1 MVLNIGN
8 NPTEPTAI
16 GRFGLEKKDPTLGI
30 SLPEGLIDDYFKN
43 VQSSP
48 DGSYPE
54 LPIETSAEEAMRLQE
69 EGFNQPDPST
79 TSQTEKLF
87 PSKKPKLRPPSPPIK
102 PKIRPGSVS
111 PIDKIAELNYLLEGS
126 LDPKSKKSQII
137 SNLSSLTENGQR
149 AVKGFFDNAAGGESG
164 LDPAVDYWCAAFVTH
179 VLSELGADPLNP
191 KSKPG
196 STERYDRLRADK
208 YRNYGSEVKGLEDA
222 REGDIIVF
230 DMRNNDGI
238 GDHVAFYA
246 GGRITSQGGIDP
258 LTGKKYINVVGG
270 NQGAF
275 NEVSIREN
283 QPGYTMD
290 NVVAIRRITYNDIDF
305 EFTQKMAEEN
315 PVFKQFI
322 PDPEYALNLV
332 KDAETPSFDK
342 GGLTENKDLDL
353 ARSYGVTVVDPEETS
368 QTVKALGKAAIESIP
383 GISTAT
389 TIRDIKEELQEEDP
403 SLAKIGMLAASEAVG
418 MIPGLGQVGKTIIR
432 KTSTKLVDKAADA
445 KEAERLIKDSEA
457 LEAWQKKEGGKGKRQ
472 ENPDDSEAAAEAL
485 YRGDI
490 TSKEARKRVGKA
502 IPPPKE
508 YTADEVRNMMP
519 TVTDVTGAM
528 GKKAQDYGI
537 LGVKG
542 FKLKKGQLLGT
553 RLDIPAYN
561 KYDKWVVSIH
571 DGGTKEK
578 INLKGSVLGYGQAIR
593 LKNVRFGS
601 QSKEALDIARGKI
614 LVKKTGKE
622 KPFGKSTI
630 ARAVGE
636 YVPED
641 PYKLQEMAASIIESG
656 SKEWTQVGMNP
667 YRGSQFYDKKTG
679 KIIFDAEEMI
689 QVGPLVLAKNA
700 KVATISDLK
709 EMAVRTKDGKLRMF
723 NEGGI
728 AMDDQMKMA
737 FMDEGGIA
745 DDGMDVDPVSGN
757 EVPPGSLAEEVR
769 DDIPAQLSEGEYVVP
784 ADVVR
789 YYGVKFFEDLRDQ
802 AKMGLADME
811 ANGRIGG
818 EPVPAG
824 GPINDSELSPQ
835 EMQAIQEMMGTN
847 MNEGGQ
853 VQNPYL
859 QQQQLYSQPRPAPI
873 DEKRNTT
880 LTNINP
886 NPVESQM
893 PMQSMAS
900 GGQVQ
905 GYQPGGPVT
914 PAQDQMMYAQN
925 TFDPFNYGAGYS
937 FMGPT
942 TGTGT
947 PGAGTSLAP
956 TITPVADT
964 PAIPESM
971 TLYGPNGEIRTFSLP
986 LSEADA
992 AEVARL
998 KDMGYSETKSVT
1010 PVSVST
1016 GGDGGN
1022 KVSKPDPNAWMEKF
1036 DYRDMKKLASQTSDL
1051 LSKPTMSGPIGAFIN
1066 GQHAAQAAAN
1076 IIILEASGQNV
1087 NSLKADW
1094 KKFVDDDI
1102 VLRNLSEEMINGD
1115 QFAKDIVKNNID
1127 VALFKDS
1134 TDIFGNSIFKT
1145 DKDWNNFM
1153 DDVSPPGMKFD
1164 PNKGSYTRQGSAA
1177 PTSSPRPRPRP
1188 RPRPQPPTTSSSSG
1202 SGSSGSSGS
1211 SGGSGMSFGNT
1222 PVSSNTS
1229 NTVSTAQDKI
1239 AAAAEENPNENIYT
1253 GGGPGGGF
1261 EKGGLMASPK
1271 KNKKRQP
1278 KKSGLADKKG
1288 KKK

>member
-824 GPINDSELSPQ
+824 GPINDEELSEQ
-835 EMQAIQEMMGTN
+835 EMSAIRQMMTG
-847 MNEGGQ
+847 MAEGGE

-880 LTNINP
+880 ITGI
-886 NPVESQM
+886 NPVENQM

-905 GYQPGGPVT
+905 GYQDSSVVT
-914 PAQDQMMYAQN
+914 QPDDDIPSFAQNQMNPAQ
-925 TFDPFNYGAGYS
+925 YGLGFS
-937 FMGPT
+937 FMGQPQQTAATGTTTSQAPQGQSFTVLYHPEYATNGKSKTFYLPRDSAVYQEYLGMGYTKQMPMTGPAGQGETPT
-942 TGTGT
+942 TTDTPVTTDLTGSTVTTGSGPEGSNTGT
-947 PGAGTSLAP
+947 SSINKSIEDKDLDKTTKGLGLLADLSTALAGQLGVPIAALINTQAVAKYNDALKDQSKRKGSIFGGEGSLYEDL
-956 TITPVADT
+956 ADT
-964 PAIPESM
+964 DNVKGKSFGDTWLGDLLGFDRKGGFGIEEGNPK
-971 TLYGPNGEIRTFSLP
+971 
-986 LSEADA
+986 
-992 AEVARL
+992 L
-998 KDMGYSETKSVT
+998 KDSFMGARRGFDTAQLESTAPSISPIKPKGRPETVYDPATGKTIVLKTSKSKT
-1010 PVSVST
+1010 
-1016 GGDGGN
+1016 
-1022 KVSKPDPNAWMEKF
+1022 SKPKT
-1036 DYRDMKKLASQTSDL
+1036 Q
-1051 LSKPTMSGPIGAFIN
+1051 
-1066 GQHAAQAAAN
+1066 AQ
-1076 IIILEASGQNV
+1076 
-1087 NSLKADW
+1087 
-1094 KKFVDDDI
+1094 
-1102 VLRNLSEEMINGD
+1102 
-1115 QFAKDIVKNNID
+1115 
-1127 VALFKDS
+1127 KDS
-1134 TDIFGNSIFKT
+1134 AAKNSINDWVSATNATKGKKGIDRHKAIKAQSDASKKATKAIREKTGRGFFK
-1145 DKDWNNFM
+1145 
-1153 DDVSPPGMKFD
+1153 
-1164 PNKGSYTRQGSAA
+1164 
-1177 PTSSPRPRPRP
+1177 
-1188 RPRPQPPTTSSSSG
+1188 
-1202 SGSSGSSGS
+1202 
-1211 SGGSGMSFGNT
+1211 
-1222 PVSSNTS
+1222 
-1229 NTVSTAQDKI
+1229 
-1239 AAAAEENPNENIYT
+1239 E
-1253 GGGPGGGF
+1253 
-1261 EKGGLMASPK
+1261 GGLM
-1271 KNKKRQP
+1271 N
-1278 KKSGLADKKG
+1278 KKG
-1288 KKK
+1288 KK

>member
-1 MVLNIGN
+1 MDLNQIN
-8 NPTEPTAI
+8 K
-16 GRFGLEKKDPTLGI
+16 EKFTDK
-30 SLPEGLIDDYFKN
+30 EM
-43 VQSSP
+43 
-48 DGSYPE
+48 
-54 LPIETSAEEAMRLQE
+54 EEVDRLQSDPSSEYYYNDPDIE
-69 EGFNQPDPST
+69 EGF
-79 TSQTEKLF
+79 L
-87 PSKKPKLRPPSPPIK
+87 
-102 PKIRPGSVS
+102 
-111 PIDKIAELNYLLEGS
+111 DKIKRKLEPYGEDFKGFIEYLLTPSRHFGTGQYNEGGVAEQMEMFGYTAEGAQQEADKFVGEAGN
-126 LDPKSKKSQII
+126 LEEDISKAASFIVPFYDSGVNIANVAQEYMKPEQERDYDYIKSQF
-137 SNLSSLTENGQR
+137 TEAGQ
-149 AVKGFFDNAAGGESG
+149 S
-164 LDPAVDYWCAAFVTH
+164 
-179 VLSELGADPLNP
+179 
-191 KSKPG
+191 
-196 STERYDRLRADK
+196 
-208 YRNYGSEVKGLEDA
+208 
-222 REGDIIVF
+222 
-230 DMRNNDGI
+230 
-238 GDHVAFYA
+238 
-246 GGRITSQGGIDP
+246 
-258 LTGKKYINVVGG
+258 
-270 NQGAF
+270 
-275 NEVSIREN
+275 
-283 QPGYTMD
+283 
-290 NVVAIRRITYNDIDF
+290 
-305 EFTQKMAEEN
+305 
-315 PVFKQFI
+315 
-322 PDPEYALNLV
+322 
-332 KDAETPSFDK
+332 
-342 GGLTENKDLDL
+342 
-353 ARSYGVTVVDPEETS
+353 
-368 QTVKALGKAAIESIP
+368 AAIEGGLLLMGGVAGKYGAK
-383 GISTAT
+383 GIKALADKVKQYEIDPTAM
-389 TIRDIKEELQEEDP
+389 
-403 SLAKIGMLAASEAVG
+403 SAFGAGA
-418 MIPGLGQVGKTIIR
+418 IR
-432 KTSTKLVDKAADA
+432 KKPTIDRAADVS
-445 KEAERLIKDSEA
+445 EAERLIDDPDA
-457 LEAWQKKEGGKGKRQ
+457 LKAWQETEGGKGKRQ
-472 ENPDDSEAAAEAL
+472 ENPADSEAAAEAL

-490 TSKEARKRVGKA
+490 TSKEARKRVGEA

-508 YTADEVRNMMP
+508 YTADEVRKMMP

-528 GKKAQDYGI
+528 GKKARDYGI

-542 FKLKKGQLLGT
+542 FDLKEGQLLGT

-723 NEGGI
+723 NEGGM
-728 AMDDQMKMA
+728 AMDDQMQMA

-835 EMQAIQEMMGTN
+835 EMQAIQEMMGAN

-886 NPVESQM
+886 NPVENQM

-925 TFDPFNYGAGYS
+925 TFNPFN
-937 FMGPT
+937 
-942 TGTGT
+942 
-947 PGAGTSLAP
+947 
-956 TITPVADT
+956 
-964 PAIPESM
+964 
-971 TLYGPNGEIRTFSLP
+971 
-986 LSEADA
+986 
-992 AEVARL
+992 
-998 KDMGYSETKSVT
+998 
-1010 PVSVST
+1010 
-1016 GGDGGN
+1016 
-1022 KVSKPDPNAWMEKF
+1022 
-1036 DYRDMKKLASQTSDL
+1036 
-1051 LSKPTMSGPIGAFIN
+1051 
-1066 GQHAAQAAAN
+1066 
-1076 IIILEASGQNV
+1076 
-1087 NSLKADW
+1087 
-1094 KKFVDDDI
+1094 
-1102 VLRNLSEEMINGD
+1102 
-1115 QFAKDIVKNNID
+1115 
-1127 VALFKDS
+1127 
-1134 TDIFGNSIFKT
+1134 
-1145 DKDWNNFM
+1145 
-1153 DDVSPPGMKFD
+1153 
-1164 PNKGSYTRQGSAA
+1164 
-1177 PTSSPRPRPRP
+1177 
-1188 RPRPQPPTTSSSSG
+1188 
-1202 SGSSGSSGS
+1202 
-1211 SGGSGMSFGNT
+1211 
-1222 PVSSNTS
+1222 
-1229 NTVSTAQDKI
+1229 
-1239 AAAAEENPNENIYT
+1239 
-1253 GGGPGGGF
+1253 
-1261 EKGGLMASPK
+1261 
-1271 KNKKRQP
+1271 
-1278 KKSGLADKKG
+1278 
-1288 KKK
+1288 